1 VAPSNIS
8 KSDVLDAIELH
19 DDPGPL
25 WVPDVAGLSL
35 VNAAVAY
42 AEAGWYVLPT
52 APAAMKNPGS
62 VVHGQ

>member
-1 VAPSNIS
+1 
-8 KSDVLDAIELH
+8 
-19 DDPGPL
+19 
-25 WVPDVAGLSL
+25 VPDVAGLSL